1 MVVKAAPMSRT
12 KWGLNGPVS
21 GRPAGRLR
29 RPRIRKVRRI
39 VPRSST
45 AWPATSSS
53 ALPGAGHH
61 GAAGP
66 CAYMNVPPARRA
78 ATPRERR
85 SPRGGPPAPPS
96 PRVAPRLGGVTVV
109 LGPEARLP
117 PGRALPRVS
126 NVSLARSYFQ
136 KARKRLRALGTL
148 FEDEAYSDVIREAQE
163 LVELALPRTSS

>member
-1 MVVKAAPMSRT
+1 M
-12 KWGLNGPVS
+12 
-21 GRPAGRLR
+21 
-29 RPRIRKVRRI
+29 
-39 VPRSST
+39 
-45 AWPATSSS
+45 
-53 ALPGAGHH
+53 
-61 GAAGP
+61 
-66 CAYMNVPPARRA
+66 
-78 ATPRERR
+78 
-85 SPRGGPPAPPS
+85 
-96 PRVAPRLGGVTVV
+96 V